1 MEAIRILI
9 ADDHLFYREG
19 VRTLLKGVADVEIVG
34 DATSGDEAVAQAAT
48 LQPDIV
54 LMDIKMPGLNGIE
67 ATRHIRQN
75 HSRIGVLVVTMF
87 DDDETVFAAM
97 RAGARGYLL
106 KDADREELLRA
117 VSAVYRG
124 EAIFSPAIAER
135 MVQYFASLAGQAS
148 APSRAIAGSSG
159 SARPFPELTER
170 EREVLEL
177 IAQGHSNPAIAER
190 LVLSVKTV
198 QNHVSSILSKLQAV
212 DRAQV
217 IVRARD
223 AGFGKGGAA

>member
-1 MEAIRILI
+1 MAAIRILI

-19 VRTLLKGVADVEIVG
+19 VRTLLKGVPDIEIVG
-34 DATSGDEAVAQAAT
+34 DATNGGEAVARAAQ

-67 ATRHIRQN
+67 ATRHILQ
-75 HSRIGVLVVTMF
+75 HQPQIGVVVVTMF
-87 DDDETVFAAM
+87 DDDETVFAVM

-117 VSAVYRG
+117 ISAVHRG
-124 EAIFSPAIAER
+124 EAIFSPAIAQR
-135 MVQYFASLAGQAS
+135 MVQYFAGLTRRTS
-148 APSRAIAGSSG
+148 APERTIDGSSG
-159 SARPFPELTER
+159 SARPFPELTDR
-170 EREVLEL
+170 EHEIMEL
-177 IAQGHSNPAIAER
+177 IAQGQSNPAIAER

-198 QNHVSSILSKLQAV
+198 QNHVSSILGKLQAA
-212 DRAQV
+212 DRAQA

-223 AGFGKGGAA
+223 AGFGKGGPA

>member
-19 VRTLLKGVADVEIVG
+19 VRTLLKGVPQVEIVG
-34 DATSGDEAVAQAAT
+34 DATSGDDAVAQAAQ

-75 HSRIGVLVVTMF
+75 QPRIGVLVVTMF

-106 KDADREELLRA
+106 KDADREELVRA
-117 VSAVYRG
+117 VSAVHRG
-124 EAIFSPAIAER
+124 EAIFSPAIAQR
-135 MVQYFASLAGQAS
+135 MVQYFAGLAGRAN
-148 APSRAIAGSSG
+148 APERSVAGSSG
-159 SARPFPELTER
+159 SARPFPKLTER

-198 QNHVSSILSKLQAV
+198 QNHVSSILGKLQAV

>member
-1 MEAIRILI
+1 VDPIRILI

-19 VRTLLKGVADVEIVG
+19 VRTLLKGVVEVEIVG
-34 DATSGDEAVAQAAT
+34 DATRGDEAVAQAAT

-67 ATRHIRQN
+67 ATRHILQN
-75 HSRIGVLVVTMF
+75 HPGIGVLVVTMF

-106 KDADREELLRA
+106 KDADREELVRA
-117 VSAVYRG
+117 VSAVHRG
-124 EAIFSPAIAER
+124 EAIFSPAIAQR
-135 MVQYFASLAGQAS
+135 MVQYFAGLLGRAS
-148 APSRAIAGSSG
+148 AVHGSSG
-159 SARPFPELTER
+159 SARPFPDLTDR

-190 LVLSVKTV
+190 LILSVKTV
-198 QNHVSSILSKLQAV
+198 QNHVSNILSKLQSI
-212 DRAQV
+212 DRAQA

-223 AGFGKGGAA
+223 AGFGKGGTR

>member
-1 MEAIRILI
+1 
-9 ADDHLFYREG
+9 
-19 VRTLLKGVADVEIVG
+19 
-34 DATSGDEAVAQAAT
+34 
-48 LQPDIV
+48 
-54 LMDIKMPGLNGIE
+54 E

-75 HSRIGVLVVTMF
+75 HPQIGVLVVTMF

-117 VSAVYRG
+117 ISAVYRG

-135 MVQYFASLAGQAS
+135 MMQYFTGLAGRAS
-148 APSRAIAGSSG
+148 APQRTVDISSG

-177 IAQGHSNPAIAER
+177 IAQGYSNPTIAER
-190 LVLSVKTV
+190 LVLSLKTV
-198 QNHVSSILSKLQAV
+198 QNHVSSILGKLQAA

-223 AGFGKGGAA
+223 AGF

>member
-19 VRTLLKGVADVEIVG
+19 VRTLLKGVPDVAIVG
-34 DATSGDEAVAQAAT
+34 DATSGDDAIAQIAAH
-48 LQPDIV
+48 QPDIV

-75 HSRIGVLVVTMF
+75 YPQIGVLVVTMF

-117 VSAVYRG
+117 VNAVHRG
-124 EAIFSPAIAER
+124 EAIFSPAIAQR
-135 MVQYFASLAGQAS
+135 MVQYFAHLSGRAS
-148 APSRAIAGSSG
+148 APSRSVAVASG
-159 SARPFPELTER
+159 STRPFPELTER
-170 EREVLEL
+170 ECEVLEL

-198 QNHVSSILSKLQAV
+198 QNHVSSILGKLQAV

-223 AGFGKGGAA
+223 AGFGKGGTA

>member
-1 MEAIRILI
+1 
-9 ADDHLFYREG
+9 
-19 VRTLLKGVADVEIVG
+19 
-34 DATSGDEAVAQAAT
+34 
-48 LQPDIV
+48 V
-54 LMDIKMPGLNGIE
+54 LRDIKVLGLKGIE

-75 HSRIGVLVVTMF
+75 HPRIGVLIVTMF
-87 DDDETVFAAM
+87 DDDDTVFAAM

-117 VSAVYRG
+117 ISAVYRG
-124 EAIFSPAIAER
+124 EAIFSPVIAER
-135 MVQYFASLAGQAS
+135 MIQYFTGLEGRAGALKRP
-148 APSRAIAGSSG
+148 AEGAAGPS
-159 SARPFPELTER
+159 RPFPDLTDR

-177 IAQGHSNPAIAER
+177 IAQGHSNPAIAEQ

-198 QNHVSSILSKLQAV
+198 QNHVSNILGKLQSI

-223 AGFGKGGAA
+223 AGFGKGGTA

>member
-1 MEAIRILI
+1 MEKIHILI

-19 VRTLLKGVADVEIVG
+19 VRTLLKGVPDVEIVG
-34 DATSGDEAVAQAAT
+34 DATRGDEAVARAAE

-67 ATRHIRQN
+67 ATRHILQN
-75 HSRIGVLVVTMF
+75 HPRIGVLVVTMF

-117 VSAVYRG
+117 VNAVHRG
-124 EAIFSPAIAER
+124 EAIFSPAIAQR
-135 MVQYFASLAGQAS
+135 MVEYFAGLARRTS
-148 APSRAIAGSSG
+148 APERTAGGASG
-159 SARPFPELTER
+159 SDRPFPELTDR

-177 IAQGHSNPAIAER
+177 IAQGQSNPAIAER

-198 QNHVSSILSKLQAV
+198 QNHVSSILGKLQAA
-212 DRAQV
+212 DRAQA

-223 AGFGKGGAA
+223 AGFGKGRPA

>member
-1 MEAIRILI
+1 MEKIHILI

-19 VRTLLKGVADVEIVG
+19 VRTLLKGVPEVEIVG

-67 ATRHIRQN
+67 VTRHIRQN
-75 HSRIGVLVVTMF
+75 HPRIGVLVVTMF

-97 RAGARGYLL
+97 RARARGYLL

-117 VSAVYRG
+117 VSAVHRG
-124 EAIFSPAIAER
+124 EAIFSPAIAQR
-135 MVQYFASLAGQAS
+135 MMQYFTGLVGRAS
-148 APSRAIAGSSG
+148 APERIVAVSSG

-198 QNHVSSILSKLQAV
+198 QNHVSSILGKLQAV
-212 DRAQV
+212 DRAQA